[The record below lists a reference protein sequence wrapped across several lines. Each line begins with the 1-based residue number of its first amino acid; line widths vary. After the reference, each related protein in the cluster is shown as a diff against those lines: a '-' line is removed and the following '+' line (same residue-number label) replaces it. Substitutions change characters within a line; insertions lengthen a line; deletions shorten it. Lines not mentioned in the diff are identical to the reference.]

1 MICTLILV
9 SKWSFFTKY
18 IGVLPNKNMSIIL
31 AMAKECNVPDE
42 VAEWLRRWTAN
53 PLGSPRV
60 GSNPILVERKIF
72 MFVECSKGLQV
83 DIA

>member
-1 MICTLILV
+1 MNNLHVDISFKML
-9 SKWSFFTKY
+9 FFTNY

-53 PLGSPRV
+53 PLCSARV
-60 GSNPILVERKIF
+60 GSNPILVAIF
-72 MFVECSKGLQV
+72 FSVTG
-83 DIA
+83 